1 MASTPRSPSSLSL
14 AALVFFATS
23 TLVLVV
29 FIMTRGGGLLSG
41 PDQDGLF
48 VGEVSRV
55 NLFRQASPSVVHVRW
70 SGREYSPL
78 DEPGDEKTNLTGS
91 GSGVIWN
98 NEGYIVTNMHVVDTR
113 AGAMVTLS
121 DGSVWEALLVGYE
134 PSLDLAVL
142 AIEAPADQLVPAPLG
157 DSSEVFVG
165 QDAYAIGTPFG
176 LEWTLTAG
184 VISGLNRRIQGYDG
198 VQIGGMIQTDAAINP
213 GNSGGALLDSRGRFV
228 GLITAI
234 HGSSETNAGVGFAI
248 PVERVAEWVPRIIEW
263 GFQPW
268 PELGLVL
275 GSDEFSA
282 SCFERSEGAAAPRP
296 SGFSEGVGVVIVEVR
311 PGGEAQ
317 RAGIRQAEV
326 GPGVV
331 RIGDVIVGVDG
342 NAVGQR
348 ADLQAI
354 LAAKREGQKVVLDLL
369 SGGRRR
375 EVSLTF
381 GSRH

>member
-1 MASTPRSPSSLSL
+1 
-14 AALVFFATS
+14 
-23 TLVLVV
+23 
-29 FIMTRGGGLLSG
+29 
-41 PDQDGLF
+41 
-48 VGEVSRV
+48 
-55 NLFRQASPSVVHVRW
+55 
-70 SGREYSPL
+70 
-78 DEPGDEKTNLTGS
+78 
-91 GSGVIWN
+91 
-98 NEGYIVTNMHVVDTR
+98 
-113 AGAMVTLS
+113 
-121 DGSVWEALLVGYE
+121 
-134 PSLDLAVL
+134 
-142 AIEAPADQLVPAPLG
+142 
-157 DSSEVFVG
+157 
-165 QDAYAIGTPFG
+165 
-176 LEWTLTAG
+176 
-184 VISGLNRRIQGYDG
+184 
-198 VQIGGMIQTDAAINP
+198 
-213 GNSGGALLDSRGRFV
+213 V

-282 SCFERSEGAAAPRP
+282 SCFERLGGEAPPRP
-296 SGFSEGVGVVIVEVR
+296 SGVPEGVGVVIVEVR

-369 SGGRRR
+369 NGGRRR